1 MRLDNAFHGCGL
13 KRPPIR
19 DARPQDSTI
28 GLQAYRRPGVVDRAS
43 STVLQIVADEAWS
56 RLSPGAFKWRK
67 RHEW

>member
-28 GLQAYRRPGVVDRAS
+28 GLQAYHDRAS
-43 STVLQIVADEAWS
+43 STVLQIVAEE
-56 RLSPGAFKWRK
+56 LGAA
-67 RHEW
+67 